1 METESMISYED
12 MKDLVRAMSEVAGR
26 IVPGMSLSY
35 RERRLR
41 RSSMESADLKELA
54 VVRICPDGNEV
65 SVRGAIVEIGYE
77 QYGRKKLLR
86 RLATDGWPKALSPEE
101 MKIRLAAAGDSA
113 FEDVCRGYVEYDPPD
128 MEVVP

>member
-1 METESMISYED
+1 METESRISYED
-12 MKDLVRAMSEVAGR
+12 MKDLVRAMSEVASR

-54 VVRICPDGNEV
+54 VVRICPDGNEI

-86 RLATDGWPKALSPEE
+86 RLASDGWPKASSPEE
-101 MKIRLAAAGDSA
+101 MKIRLAVAGDGA

-128 MEVVP
+128 MEVIP

>member
-1 METESMISYED
+1 METESRISYED

-26 IVPGMSLSY
+26 LVPGMSLSY

-54 VVRICPDGNEV
+54 VVRICPDGNEI

-86 RLATDGWPKALSPEE
+86 RLATDGWPKASSPEE

-113 FEDVCRGYVEYDPPD
+113 FENVCRGYVEYDPPD
-128 MEVVP
+128 MEVIP

>member
-1 METESMISYED
+1 METESRISYED
-12 MKDLVRAMSEVAGR
+12 MKGLVRAMSEVAGR
-26 IVPGMSLSY
+26 LVPGMSLSY

-54 VVRICPDGNEV
+54 VVRICPDGNEI

-86 RLATDGWPKALSPEE
+86 RLATDGWPKASSPEE
-101 MKIRLAAAGDSA
+101 MKIRLAAAGDGA

-128 MEVVP
+128 MEVIP

>member
-1 METESMISYED
+1 METESRISYED

-26 IVPGMSLSY
+26 LVPGMSLSY
-35 RERRLR
+35 REKLLQRGSWDRFD
-41 RSSMESADLKELA
+41 SKELA
-54 VVRICPDGNEV
+54 VVRICPDGNEI

-86 RLATDGWPKALSPEE
+86 RLASDGWPKASSPEE
-101 MKIRLAAAGDSA
+101 MKIRLAVVGDGA

-128 MEVVP
+128 MEVIP